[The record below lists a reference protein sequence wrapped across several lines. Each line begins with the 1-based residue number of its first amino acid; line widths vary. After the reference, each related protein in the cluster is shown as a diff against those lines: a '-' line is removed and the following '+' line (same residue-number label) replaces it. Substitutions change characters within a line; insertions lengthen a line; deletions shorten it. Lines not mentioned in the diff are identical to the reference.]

1 MGKTTPPM
9 SGLLHKEKSELG
21 RYRRALRREDQL
33 VLDTLWTHV
42 TKHLMACTQANHL
55 LPLEIFLFTM
65 LLEEH
70 KEIQRIRRIL
80 EELREKPDGLLSV
93 K

>member
-9 SGLLHKEKSELG
+9 SGLLHKERSELG
-21 RYRRALRREDQL
+21 RYRRALRKEDQL
-33 VLDTLWTHV
+33 VFDELWTYV
-42 TKHLMACTQANHL
+42 TKHMMPCTQANHL

-70 KEIQRIRRIL
+70 KEIRRL
-80 EELREKPDGLLSV
+80 RRRLDEL
-93 K
+93 